1 MQTPKFN
8 AAAREQARKNAQ
20 LAIMSTIE
28 HKAYTRY
35 KTATEGRLSA
45 QLEEVFAKKCEEF
58 SGQLEHQLE
67 SFYEQTA
74 SRLDVLSHEVVQH
87 FSETLEQRM
96 KEGLNTLMADWA
108 QQNRALVNAECHVAL
123 ERFAS
128 RLEKISSSCLD
139 SHRKEIQ
146 TLSLNLKNRLRGVA
160 RTLEDLGPVRHRT

>member
-1 MQTPKFN
+1 MPVFN
-8 AAAREQARKNAQ
+8 VAAREQARKNAQ

-28 HKAYTRY
+28 QKAYAGY
-35 KTATEGRLSA
+35 KTAAEGKLSA

-58 SGQLEHQLE
+58 SGHLERSLE

-74 SRLDVLSHEVVQH
+74 SRLGVLSQEVVQH
-87 FSETLEQRM
+87 FSETLDQRM
-96 KEGLNTLMADWA
+96 HEGLNTLMADWA

-123 ERFAS
+123 EHFAV
-128 RLEKISSSCLD
+128 RLEKMSTSSLD

-160 RTLEDLGPVRHRT
+160 RSLEDLGPVRQRT